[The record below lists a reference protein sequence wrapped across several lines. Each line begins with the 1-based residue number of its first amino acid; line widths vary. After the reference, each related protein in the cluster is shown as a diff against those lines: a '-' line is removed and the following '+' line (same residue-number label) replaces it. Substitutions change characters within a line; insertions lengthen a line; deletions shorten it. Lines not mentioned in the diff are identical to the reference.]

1 MARAPDPRIDQA
13 KELYLAG
20 KKLIE
25 IARQLDLPEGT
36 VRRWKCTHKWDK
48 ADTERS
54 ERKGGKKSERSD
66 KKGKRKRGAQ
76 PGNKNS
82 SGGPPGNK
90 KAVKTGEFETL
101 LFDCLDE
108 DEKRLI
114 ANTPENKQR
123 LLLQE
128 IGLLSVRER
137 RMLKRIEAIKGTMEY
152 LDNGMVVEGM
162 TLVSRKY
169 GTEKDKET
177 DLKEYQGKLG
187 QIQSIEE
194 ALTRVQARKQRAIES
209 LHKFGYD
216 DSQIS
221 LETKRV
227 ELAARV
233 SGEIEESEE
242 PDDGF
247 LEALKASVN
256 GDWEGWGN
264 GTENKETSDI

>member
-1 MARAPDPRIDQA
+1 MARAPDPRIEQA

-25 IARQLDLPEGT
+25 IAKQLGLPEGT

-48 ADTERS
+48 AD
-54 ERKGGKKSERSD
+54 SERSD
-66 KKGKRKRGAQ
+66 KENDKKGERSDKKVKRKRGAQ

-82 SGGPPGNK
+82 AGGPPGNK

-114 ANTPENKQR
+114 ASTPEDKQR

-128 IGLLSVRER
+128 IGFSSVRER
-137 RMLKRIEAIKGTMEY
+137 RMLKRIEVVKQAIGY
-152 LDNGMVVEGM
+152 LEESQSEQGL
-162 TLVSRKY
+162 TLVSVETGDQGTKKKY
-169 GTEKDKET
+169 E
-177 DLKEYQGKLG
+177 GKMGL
-187 QIQSIEE
+187 IQSIEE

-216 DSQIS
+216 DSQIK

-227 ELAARV
+227 ELAARA
-233 SGEIEESEE
+233 SGEIEEDEI

-247 LEALKASVN
+247 LDALKDK
-256 GDWEGWGN
+256 GDWDGWKQ
-264 GTENKETSDI
+264 EDEEKKADIQV

>member
-1 MARAPDPRIDQA
+1 MARAPDPRIEQA

-20 KKLIE
+20 RKLIE
-25 IARQLDLPEGT
+25 IAKQLDLPEGT

-48 ADTERS
+48 ADA
-54 ERKGGKKSERSD
+54 ERSD
-66 KKGKRKRGAQ
+66 KKGDQKSERSGKKTKRKRGAQ

-82 SGGPPGNK
+82 AGGPPGNK
-90 KAVKTGEFETL
+90 KAVTTGEFETL

-137 RMLKRIEAIKGTMEY
+137 RMLKRIEAVKQSIGYMDDRTSDDGT
-152 LDNGMVVEGM
+152 
-162 TLVSRKY
+162 TLVSIEDGEQGVKKKY
-169 GTEKDKET
+169 G
-177 DLKEYQGKLG
+177 GKLG
-187 QIQSIEE
+187 QIQAIEE

-227 ELAARV
+227 ELAARA
-233 SGEIEESEE
+233 SGEIEEEE
-242 PDDGF
+242 LPDDGF
-247 LEALKASVN
+247 LDALRN
-256 GDWEGWGN
+256 GIDWKGWRQ
-264 GTENKETSDI
+264 ENEEQDSDI